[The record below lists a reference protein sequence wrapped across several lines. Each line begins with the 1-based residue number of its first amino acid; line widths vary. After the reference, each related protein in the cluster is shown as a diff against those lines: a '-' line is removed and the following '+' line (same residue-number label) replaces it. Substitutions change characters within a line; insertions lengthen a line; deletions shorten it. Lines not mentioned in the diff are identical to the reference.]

1 MRSIERTLL
10 AWLMGA
16 LLLGGLLVAIVT
28 YVVTLDEMN
37 EVFDADLKNVAQ
49 SIARYHRAA
58 YDASRHDALVLPE
71 RSDTPEDVEIV
82 TLTWTAD
89 GVRVYASDPR
99 VKLPF
104 SRTEG
109 LARLD
114 VDGEAWIVHS
124 SVAADGVA
132 QAAQRV
138 SQRHQMAAESAAKVF
153 PPMLALVVVLGGLLL
168 FGLRRG
174 LQPLGDAARDVAAR
188 SARSM
193 LPIATDGVPREIKP
207 LVQSINE
214 LLGRLSEA
222 FSAQRRFLA
231 DAAHE
236 LRTPVTALRLQVHL
250 LRRSDS
256 PAARQDALDELEQG
270 VIRSER
276 MVQQLLA
283 VARSEPD
290 GQVMRV
296 EQVSLDDLV
305 RCAVSDFSLKAEL
318 CRIDLGARVGS
329 NIAVQADAHQLRVLL
344 DNLVEN
350 ALRYTPPGG
359 VVDVDA
365 DLQDGRPRLRIVD
378 NGPGIPVAERERV
391 FDRFYRGADAHSLAP
406 EGGGSGLGLAIVRA
420 IAERHH
426 ASVSLH
432 TPTGHG
438 GLEVRVVFP
447 QIVPTAQ
454 GAIRVRGSAPGRTG
468 PIREPPG

>member
-1 MRSIERTLL
+1 MRSIERYLL

-16 LLLGGLLVAIVT
+16 LALGGLLVAIVT

-49 SIARYHRAA
+49 SVARYHLAA
-58 YDASRHDALVLPE
+58 YDARRHDALVLPE
-71 RSDTPEDVEIV
+71 RTDTPDDVEIV
-82 TLTWTAD
+82 TLTWTD
-89 GVRVYASDPR
+89 EGERVYASDPR

-104 SRTEG
+104 SNIEG
-109 LARLD
+109 LARLE
-114 VDGEAWIVHS
+114 VDGEEWIVYS
-124 SVAADGVA
+124 SVAPDGVA

-138 SQRHQMAAESAAKVF
+138 SQRHQMAAESGAKVF
-153 PPMLALVVVLGGLLL
+153 PPMLVLVIVVGGLLL

-207 LVQSINE
+207 LVLSIND
-214 LLGRLSEA
+214 LLGRLSESFA
-222 FSAQRRFLA
+222 AQRRFLA

-256 PAARQDALDELEQG
+256 PTSRQDALDELEQG

-290 GQVMRV
+290 GESMRV

-305 RCAVSDFSLKAEL
+305 RSAVSDFAAKAEH
-318 CRIDLGARVGS
+318 RGIDLGARVGAG
-329 NIAVQADAHQLRVLL
+329 IMARADAHQLRVLL

-350 ALRYTPPGG
+350 ALRYTPSRG
-359 VVDVDA
+359 VVDVEA
-365 DLQDGRPRLRIVD
+365 DLQDGRPRLRVVD
-378 NGPGIPVAERERV
+378 NGPGIPEAERERV
-391 FDRFYRGADAHSLAP
+391 FDRFYRGVDAQTLAP
-406 EGGGSGLGLAIVRA
+406 DSGGSGLGLAIVQA
-420 IAERHH
+420 IAERQH
-426 ASVSLH
+426 ANVSLH
-432 TPTGHG
+432 TPQAHR
-438 GLEVRVVFP
+438 GLEVRVVFS
-447 QIVPTAQ
+447 QLQ
-454 GAIRVRGSAPGRTG
+454 GA
-468 PIREPPG
+468 